1 MENKLLVPEE
11 LKNQTKIMGFSLVN
25 AKVEIDMEFNKIE
38 IPNLKDFLDFNVH
51 VENKLLF
58 YEYDYSSK
66 EAYTI
71 PDEYHHNYDEL
82 VQNEITRKINDYN
95 ATVEKIDFDKP
106 SALSMYYIK
115 DGFLFF
121 NQTIREEIYSLS
133 YSEDM
138 VKFIVAEVSENLSDE
153 KYEQIQHKRQEKID
167 EQIQQ
172 LKEII
177 FADPNFKT
185 ATNSVL
191 RMTYYRKFFN
201 DHPEYAELIR
211 HSQYLHIKSFIEI
224 IWKEFKEKGL
234 HN

>member
-1 MENKLLVPEE
+1 MENKVLVPEE
-11 LKNQTKIMGFSLVN
+11 LKDQTKIMGFSLVN
-25 AKVEIDMEFNKIE
+25 AKVEIDMEINKIE
-38 IPNLKDFLDFNVH
+38 IPDLKEFLDFNVH

-58 YEYDYSSK
+58 YEYDYSSR
-66 EAYTI
+66 ESYTI
-71 PDEYHHNYDEL
+71 PDEYHDKYDEL

-121 NQTIREEIYSLS
+121 NQTIREEIYTLS
-133 YSEDM
+133 YSDDM
-138 VKFIVAEVSENLSDE
+138 VKSIVAEVSENLSDE
-153 KYEQIQHKRQEKID
+153 KHEQIQHKRQEKID

-185 ATNSVL
+185 ATNSSL

-201 DHPEYAELIR
+201 DNPEYKELIR
-211 HSQYLHIKSFIEI
+211 HSQYLHMKSFIEI